1 MVKDFTEQLHTY
13 QNGNLRAEVYS
24 SEHGYGGRFFKDNLC
39 VTDEIYKG
47 KSEQYAEDAA
57 ENYVMGIKEL

>member
-24 SEHGYGGRFFKDNLC
+24 SEHGYGCRFFKDNLW